1 MTHEQMV
8 ALLMR
13 VPVNRVYEAL
23 TIAPKLEPQTDR
35 DRAGWRA
42 SREPNMFVFQHYT
55 ATEARNGGIL
65 CVLAPQ
71 ARRDEFKVDLNR
83 VVGSTPGG
91 GYLATLLMA
100 EQFSVDD

>member
-1 MTHEQMV
+1 MTYEQMV
-8 ALLMR
+8 ALLR
-13 VPVNRVYEAL
+13 SVPVNRVYDAL
-23 TIAPKLEPQTDR
+23 TIAPKLETQTDR

-65 CVLAPQ
+65 CVLASES
-71 ARRDEFKVDLNR
+71 RREEFHGDLNR
-83 VVGSTPGG
+83 VVGNTSGG
-91 GYLATLLMA
+91 GYKVTLLMA